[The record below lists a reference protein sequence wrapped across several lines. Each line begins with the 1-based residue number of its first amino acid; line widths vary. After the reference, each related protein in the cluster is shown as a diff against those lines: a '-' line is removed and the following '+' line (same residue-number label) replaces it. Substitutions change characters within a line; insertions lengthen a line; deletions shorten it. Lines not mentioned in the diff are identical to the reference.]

1 VWPCLSKQALD
12 PRVKARIRFSSAPG
26 GFGLGSFCDGA
37 GFSRQDRISL
47 LFEQEREQEFQ
58 LDSSSF
64 NFASIFCVWI
74 VAGTRPGYILE
85 SLDQKTQVF

>member
-1 VWPCLSKQALD
+1 
-12 PRVKARIRFSSAPG
+12 
-26 GFGLGSFCDGA
+26 
-37 GFSRQDRISL
+37 L

-74 VAGTRPGYILE
+74 VAGTRPSYIFE
-85 SLDQKTQVF
+85 SPDQKTRCFLV